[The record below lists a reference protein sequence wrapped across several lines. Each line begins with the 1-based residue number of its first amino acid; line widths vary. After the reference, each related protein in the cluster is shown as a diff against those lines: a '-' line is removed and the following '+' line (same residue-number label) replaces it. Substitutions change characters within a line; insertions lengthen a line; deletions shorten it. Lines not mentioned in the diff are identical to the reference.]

1 MAIKIKSM
9 PLTAEDLEKIQ
20 TQLTDAHLDYRTEL
34 VDGQIIIM
42 GLSDYVSEEI
52 IARLITFLSMWV
64 LPRKLGRV
72 TGSSAGFRLPDGN
85 LRGPDVSFIP
95 AHKMR
100 QAPRAFA
107 EIVPDLTIEVRS
119 VSDNIKPL
127 VEKLQKF
134 IEMGSQVGILVDPK
148 NLTVTVYRASGKP
161 IVLTSKDTLTIPEL
175 LPGWELSISEIW
187 PPVFDEQE

>member
-1 MAIKIKSM
+1 MS
-9 PLTAEDLEKIQ
+9 LTIADLEKIQ
-20 TQLTDAHLDYRTEL
+20 TQLTEAHLDYRTEL

-52 IARLITFLSMWV
+52 IARIITFLNIWV

-85 LRGPDVSFIP
+85 LRGPDVSFVP
-95 AHKMR
+95 AAKMR

-119 VSDNIKPL
+119 ASDNIKPL
-127 VEKLQKF
+127 VNKLQRF
-134 IEMGSQVGILVDPK
+134 IELGSQVGILVDPK
-148 NLTVTVYRASGKP
+148 NLTVTVYRASGEP
-161 IVLTSKDTLTIPEL
+161 IILTNEDTLTIPEL
-175 LPGWELSISEIW
+175 LPGWELPISEIW
-187 PPVFDEQE
+187 PPVFE